1 MTRRQ
6 NIGCASI
13 SITLTISDNYMAA
26 DDESLMKVLD
36 DIISAH
42 IRGMGDNFRYVAMA
56 HNGRGIGGYF
66 FI

>member
-26 DDESLMKVLD
+26 DDGSLMKVLVD
-36 DIISAH
+36 FIPAH

-56 HNGRGIGGYF
+56 RDRRGIGGYF